1 MKDVFTMK
9 VDQHTALYGV
19 IGNPIRHSLSPALH
33 NAAFSATGLNAV
45 YLAFEPTDIEACIG
59 GIAAL
64 GIKGASVTIPFKTS
78 VIPNLNELDPLAE
91 RIGAVNTIVNTGGRL
106 TGYNTDALGALKALE
121 EEIELLGKR
130 CILVGAGG
138 AARAIGF
145 ILKEK
150 GGILSVVNRSRN
162 TGEGLAR
169 SLGCEFIPL
178 RDIAAARGDLLIQA
192 TPCGMWPHVDQ
203 CPVPQQVLKQ
213 GMVVMDIVYDPSET
227 RLLRMAR
234 ARGCTTINGIRM
246 LIHQGAEQ
254 FRLWTGI
261 DPPLSIMNMA
271 MQEALLEQHDAH

>member
-1 MKDVFTMK
+1 MQDSFTIK
-9 VDQHTALYGV
+9 VDQYTELYCV
-19 IGNPIRHSLSPALH
+19 IGNPVRHSLSPTLH
-33 NAAFSATGLNAV
+33 NAAFSAIGLNAV
-45 YLAFEPTDIEACIG
+45 YLAFEAKDIEGCVR
-59 GIAAL
+59 
-64 GIKGASVTIPFKTS
+64 GIKGLGVKGTSITIPFKRS
-78 VIPNLNELDPLAE
+78 VIPYLSNIDPLAR

-121 EEIELLGKR
+121 EEIRLPGKS

-150 GGILSVVNRSRN
+150 GVTLSVVNRSCN
-162 TGEGLAR
+162 TGEGLSRA
-169 SLGCEFIPL
+169 LGCKFIPL
-178 RDIAAARGDLLIQA
+178 EDIAAARGDILIQT
-192 TPCGMWPHVDQ
+192 TPVGMWPHADQ
-203 CPVPQQVLKQ
+203 CPVPERILKQ
-213 GMVVMDIVYDPSET
+213 GMVVMDIVYRPPDT

-234 ARGCTTINGIRM
+234 ERGCTTISGIRM

-271 MQEALLEQHDAH
+271 VKEALLRQNDVH

>member
-1 MKDVFTMK
+1 MKEVSTIK
-9 VDQHTALYGV
+9 VNQHTELYGV
-19 IGNPIRHSLSPALH
+19 IGNPVRHSLSPALH

-45 YLAFEPTDIEACIG
+45 YLAFEPTYIEACIG
-59 GIAAL
+59 GIAGL

-78 VIPNLNELDPLAE
+78 VIPYLNELDPLAE
-91 RIGAVNTIVNTGGRL
+91 RIGAVNTIVNTDGRL

-121 EEIELLGKR
+121 EEIELFGKR

-178 RDIAAARGDLLIQA
+178 EDIADARGDLLIQA
-192 TPCGMWPHVDQ
+192 TPCGMRPHVDQ
-203 CPVPQQVLKQ
+203 CPVPQQVLKE

-234 ARGCTTINGIRM
+234 ARGCATINGIRM

-271 MQEALLEQHDAH
+271 IQEALLEQHDAH